1 MCWNQWPLLTWD
13 VAVPQTQ
20 LSARARGCS
29 GCSVQMDILYE
40 ITSDIFS
47 LDLQTTVKLAQ
58 VGGSELAQD
67 MAVDVDLNL
76 AEDIG
81 IWE

>member
-1 MCWNQWPLLTWD
+1 M
-13 VAVPQTQ
+13 
-20 LSARARGCS
+20 
-29 GCSVQMDILYE
+29 QMDILYE

-47 LDLQTTVKLAQ
+47 LDLQTTMKLAQ
-58 VGGSELAQD
+58 AGGSELAQD

-81 IWE
+81 I